1 MENWKDIKGYEGLYK
16 VSSYGRI
23 MTVRKNAILCPAKT
37 ISNGLTVSL
46 SKNGKS
52 ETRQVSRLVAAAF
65 IPNPDNKP
73 CVDHIDGV
81 RFHNFVENL
90 RWCTQTENMNYELAI
105 RNKTKYNSPIE
116 GVGYDGKVC
125 VEFLNYKDAQKKG
138 FDRTQIKKAV
148 DTGKPYKGIHY
159 RIKTE
164 K

>member
-1 MENWKDIKGYEGLYK
+1 MQIWKDIEGYKGHYQISNYGNVRSLKKDAFLMKGAYLKGYK
-16 VSSYGRI
+16 I
-23 MTVRKNAILCPAKT
+23 
-37 ISNGLTVSL
+37 ISLW
-46 SKNGKS
+46 KNGIGKMF
-52 ETRQVSRLVAAAF
+52 RIHRLVAAAF
-65 IPNPDNKP
+65 IPNPENKP

-90 RWCTQTENMNYELAI
+90 RWCTQDENMNYELAI
-105 RNKTKYNSPIE
+105 RNKTKYNFPIE

-159 RIKTE
+159 RIKT
-164 K
+164 KK

>member
-1 MENWKDIKGYEGLYK
+1 MENLKEIGGFPGYCVDNTGNVFSVKTDVMLKPWKINGYNAVGLYR
-16 VSSYGRI
+16 S
-23 MTVRKNAILCPAKT
+23 
-37 ISNGLTVSL
+37 
-46 SKNGKS
+46 GK
-52 ETRQVSRLVAAAF
+52 RYVFLVHRLVAAAF

-90 RWCTQTENMNYELAI
+90 RWCTQDENMNYELAI
-105 RNKTKYNSPIE
+105 RNKTKYNFPIE

-159 RIKTE
+159 RIKT
-164 K
+164 KK